1 MTDIVPYLDI
11 QIHAVNT
18 PCYFQNLAGLI
29 ADGMISELLTSTNWN
44 RITNKI
50 VYNHELSNLP
60 VSKVEMD
67 MGVSFSLA
75 WKRLWYD
82 SLSVEDRETVYLL
95 IHRKLPVRERLFRI
109 KMEADPYCVNCL
121 DGNGH
126 ALICDFEHFFCK
138 CENVIQ
144 MWKCIQEIMFDI
156 LQKHVSNHDALSLL
170 FPSSSFEADLVWLL
184 GSFFGLIWKWHHVK
198 GDNISC
204 AQLFGFLKFKY
215 RKSQLGSRVALGSK
229 LLENLQRQEVSSAS
243 R

>member
-95 IHRKLPVRERLFRI
+95 IHRKLPVRERLF
-109 KMEADPYCVNCL
+109 
-121 DGNGH
+121 
-126 ALICDFEHFFCK
+126 
-138 CENVIQ
+138 
-144 MWKCIQEIMFDI
+144 
-156 LQKHVSNHDALSLL
+156 
-170 FPSSSFEADLVWLL
+170 
-184 GSFFGLIWKWHHVK
+184 
-198 GDNISC
+198 
-204 AQLFGFLKFKY
+204 
-215 RKSQLGSRVALGSK
+215 
-229 LLENLQRQEVSSAS
+229 
-243 R
+243 